1 MGKTTTKRIQMKR
14 LLFWIGL
21 AVSAT
26 ALTAATVTQTVVT
39 VGAPAINC
47 VFNTNCTSIVTDTS
61 SPIALPNT
69 SGLGFL
75 QTRTY
80 LGQTG
85 SLGQG
90 LYVYEYRIDLRAVTA
105 NAGAQPC
112 FSNHVQC
119 VTNAGVVTCST
130 NLVSCPGSAPCIDE
144 LRLNFGALS
153 GLTVTNPLGS
163 TGQVFV
169 ITSGGLGSNGPSSVV
184 QNGSVVT
191 LRFADPICPGE
202 SSYFIGLV
210 SSNAPTTTRAVLDLT
225 SGSNILVSARTPR
238 ITGRPITCDFSA
250 LSNAIAQLA
259 LSDILA
265 PNDHARAGRRGALLN
280 NVNAA
285 VRAAERGD
293 LEGVLDALGMI
304 ANKTGNKGNPWVRPA
319 AGHQIGLILD
329 PLLDCLEQFHG
340 DADVDHDDDADDDDD
355 QGSNGNNGNHGNNGN
370 NGNNRSNR
378 NHNAK

>member
-1 MGKTTTKRIQMKR
+1 
-14 LLFWIGL
+14 
-21 AVSAT
+21 
-26 ALTAATVTQTVVT
+26 VTQSVVT

-61 SPIALPNT
+61 SPILLPNT

-80 LGQTG
+80 LGETG

-105 NAGAQPC
+105 NSGALPC
-112 FSNHVQC
+112 FSNDVHC
-119 VTNAGVVTCST
+119 VTNAGIVTCST
-130 NLVSCPGSAPCIDE
+130 NLVSCPGTAPCIDE
-144 LRLNFGALS
+144 LRLNFGSLS
-153 GLTVTNPLGS
+153 GMTITNLLGA

-169 ITSGGLGSNGPSSVV
+169 VTSGGLGSNGPSSVV

-225 SGSNILVSARTPR
+225 SGTNIVVSARTPR
-238 ITGRPITCDFSA
+238 LTGRPITCDFSA
-250 LSNAIAQLA
+250 LSNAIAQLT
-259 LSDILA
+259 LSDIIA
-265 PNDHARAGRRGALLN
+265 PNDHARAGRQKALMN
-280 NVNAA
+280 NVNGAI
-285 VRAAERGD
+285 RAAEQGD
-293 LEGVLDALGMI
+293 LEGVLEALGMI

-319 AGHQIGLILD
+319 AGHEIGLILD
-329 PLLDCLEQFHG
+329 SLLDCLEQFHDNG
-340 DADVDHDDDADDDDD
+340 DVNHDDGDDDDD
-355 QGSNGNNGNHGNNGN
+355 GGNNGN
-370 NGNNRSNR
+370 NGNNGNGNHGNNR
-378 NHNAK
+378 NHGNHGKK